1 MTEQGWR
8 RAWSRD
14 ETGAL
19 VHESGLIVQPDED
32 GLGLEATEDSLVA
45 YQAQARAK
53 GMALDE
59 VAERIQ
65 VLLAQAARLYTGQAD
80 HE

>member
-32 GLGLEATEDSLVA
+32 GLGLEATEGSLVA
-45 YQAQARAK
+45 YQA
-53 GMALDE
+53 
-59 VAERIQ
+59 
-65 VLLAQAARLYTGQAD
+65 
-80 HE
+80 